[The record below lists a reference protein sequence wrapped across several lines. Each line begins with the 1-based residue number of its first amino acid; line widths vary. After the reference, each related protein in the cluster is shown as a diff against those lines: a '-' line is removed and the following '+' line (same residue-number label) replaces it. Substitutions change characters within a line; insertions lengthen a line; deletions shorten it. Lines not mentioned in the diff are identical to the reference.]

1 MHSFLVRAVVDT
13 NVLVSALINRGK
25 PRTLVLR
32 LLEGHSIILSSEI
45 LAELA
50 DVMSRDKFK
59 AIKKSRVETFESV
72 LIRGSVIVKP
82 LKMFKGVIVEDP
94 DDEMVLS
101 VAYAGNA
108 EYIVTGDRHLLN
120 LEEFKGIR
128 ILKVSEM
135 LEIVERGSY

>member
-32 LLEGHSIILSSEI
+32 LLEGHSIILSSEM

-72 LIRGSVIVKP
+72 LIRGSAIVKP
-82 LKMFKGVIVEDP
+82 LKMFEGVIVEDP

-120 LEEFKGIR
+120 LGEFKGIR

-135 LEIVERGSY
+135 LEIINRDSY